1 MIYSADLTEKFT
13 NDVSLLLRSKSIFLK
28 PNSFYISPLDL
39 LNKIYSLEMQSIL
52 PEVCIALRMF
62 LCLPVTVAEGERS
75 FSTHSFLK
83 NSLRTTLSQERLNSL
98 ALISI
103 EREIAVEIVEVWSSC

>member
-1 MIYSADLTEKFT
+1 M
-13 NDVSLLLRSKSIFLK
+13 
-28 PNSFYISPLDL
+28 
-39 LNKIYSLEMQSIL
+39 
-52 PEVCIALRMF
+52 
-62 LCLPVTVAEGERS
+62 AEGERS

-103 EREIAVEIVEVWSSC
+103 EREIAVEINFDDKSLINLPTKQLERRIFKYSVLFAIIEPLS